1 MGQLWAC
8 LFQVGGKTNQKHIY
22 ERERERKACLGMHPK
37 LHVCLFFLLLVSP
50 SSSPP
55 PCSLT
60 PFPSL
65 ITPWLY
71 LTFLWLISQLVKK
84 RISSED
90 GDDGAS
96 PVLLQHANASVINSE
111 TPLLFFTLKK
121 KKKKKQWA
129 VVTSALHVGE
139 RRALA
144 WIYGEY
150 FFSLFSFCLIS
161 NFSNYNHTLL

>member
-8 LFQVGGKTNQKHIY
+8 LFQVGKKQNKNHIY
-22 ERERERKACLGMHPK
+22 EREGERHVLACIQNYMYA
-37 LHVCLFFLLLVSP
+37 FFLLLVSP
-50 SSSPP
+50 FSSSSPP
-55 PCSLT
+55 TCSLT

-96 PVLLQHANASVINSE
+96 PVLLQHANAFVINSE
-111 TPLLFFTLKK
+111 TPLLCFTLE
-121 KKKKKQWA
+121 KKKKQWA

-150 FFSLFSFCLIS
+150 FFF
-161 NFSNYNHTLL
+161 LLLSA

>member
-8 LFQVGGKTNQKHIY
+8 LFQVGKKNKTKTIY
-22 ERERERKACLGMHPK
+22 MREREKGMSWHASK
-37 LHVCLFFLLLVSP
+37 TTCMSFFLLLVSP
-50 SSSPP
+50 FSSSSPP
-55 PCSLT
+55 TCSLT

-96 PVLLQHANASVINSE
+96 PVLLQHANAFVINSE
-111 TPLLFFTLKK
+111 TPLLCFTLEKN
-121 KKKKKQWA
+121 KKKQWA

-150 FFSLFSFCLIS
+150 FFF
-161 NFSNYNHTLL
+161 LLLSA

>member
-1 MGQLWAC
+1 MSSEPVCFRW
-8 LFQVGGKTNQKHIY
+8 GKKQNKNHIY
-22 ERERERKACLGMHPK
+22 KREGEKGMSWHASK
-37 LHVCLFFLLLVSP
+37 TTCMSFFLLLVSP
-50 SSSPP
+50 FSSSSPP
-55 PCSLT
+55 TCSLT

-96 PVLLQHANASVINSE
+96 PVLLQHANAFVINSE
-111 TPLLFFTLKK
+111 TPLLCFTLEKNK
-121 KKKKKQWA
+121 TKKQWA

-150 FFSLFSFCLIS
+150 FFFFSFCLIS

>member
-1 MGQLWAC
+1 MTLLVNKKPYLMGQLWAC
-8 LFQVGGKTNQKHIY
+8 LFQVGKKTKQKTYIW
-22 ERERERKACLGMHPK
+22 ERRRKACLGMHPK

-50 SSSPP
+50 FSSSSPP
-55 PCSLT
+55 TCSLT

-90 GDDGAS
+90 GDDGTS
-96 PVLLQHANASVINSE
+96 PVLLQHANAFVINSE
-111 TPLLFFTLKK
+111 TPLLCFTLEKN
-121 KKKKKQWA
+121 KKKQWA

-144 WIYGEY
+144 WIYGD
-150 FFSLFSFCLIS
+150 FFFF
-161 NFSNYNHTLL
+161 LLSA